1 MKTPYEK
8 AELKQTL
15 SRTGSRNFFIMKEI
29 ININPDST
37 IDKQLAAKQLCHFQ
51 L

>member
-15 SRTGSRNFFIMKEI
+15 SRTGSRNFFMIKI

-37 IDKQLAAKQLCHFQ
+37 IDKQLAAKQLCQFQ